1 MTSNDK
7 MEMRPATR
15 DDAGAMLGL
24 LQAVCAEGSA
34 LPFVDGIDADMIDQ
48 VWLGARGCVLACDGR
63 GVLGMYR
70 YGPAMPGRG
79 SHIATATF
87 LVGEHARN
95 RGVGRA
101 LVEHCMRSAQAA
113 GFRAMQFNQ
122 VLGCNLPALALY
134 RSLGFAVI
142 GTVPDAFDHIRHGYV
157 DAHIM
162 YRAL

>member
-1 MTSNDK
+1 
-7 MEMRPATR
+7 
-15 DDAGAMLGL
+15 MLGL
-24 LQAVCAEGSA
+24 LRSVSAEGTA
-34 LPFVDGIDADMIDQ
+34 LPFIDGIDGDMIDQ
-48 VWLGARGCVLACDGR
+48 VWLGARGCVLACDKED
-63 GVLGMYR
+63 VLGMYR

-101 LVEHCMRSAQAA
+101 LVEHCVQSARAA

-122 VLGCNLPALALY
+122 VLGCNAPALALY
-134 RSLGFAVI
+134 RSQGFAVI
-142 GTVPDAFDHIRHGYV
+142 GTVPEAFDHIELGYV

>member
-1 MTSNDK
+1 VTSK
-7 MEMRPATR
+7 ETMELRPATR
-15 DDAGAMLGL
+15 DDASAMLGL
-24 LQAVCAEGSA
+24 LQSVSREGSA
-34 LPFVDGIDADMIDQ
+34 LPFVDGNMIDQ
-48 VWLGARGCVLACDGR
+48 VWLGARGCVLACDNGE
-63 GVLGMYR
+63 VLGMYR

-87 LVGEHARN
+87 LVGERARG

-101 LVEHCMRSAQAA
+101 LVEHCLQSAQAA

-122 VLGCNLPALALY
+122 VLGSNLPALALY

-142 GTVPDAFDHIRHGYV
+142 GTVPEAFDHIELGYV

>member
-1 MTSNDK
+1 

-24 LQAVCAEGSA
+24 LQSVSREGSA
-34 LPFVDGIDADMIDQ
+34 LPFIDGIDETMIDQ
-48 VWLGARGCVLACDGR
+48 VWLRARGCVLACDEG

-87 LVGEHARN
+87 LVGEHARG

-101 LVEHCMRSAQAA
+101 LVEHCIRSAQAA
-113 GFRAMQFNQ
+113 GFGAMQFNQ
-122 VLGCNLPALALY
+122 VLSTNLPALALY
-134 RSLGFAVI
+134 RSLGFVVI
-142 GTVPDAFDHIRHGYV
+142 GTVPKAFDHIEHGYV

-162 YRAL
+162 YREL

>member
-1 MTSNDK
+1 

-15 DDAGAMLGL
+15 EDAGAMLGL
-24 LQAVCAEGSA
+24 LQSVCAEGAA
-34 LPFVDGIDADMIDQ
+34 LPFIDGIDDGMIGQ
-48 VWLGARGCVLACDGR
+48 VWLGARGCVLACDG
-63 GVLGMYR
+63 GDVLGMYR

-79 SHIATATF
+79 AHIATATF
-87 LVGEHARN
+87 LVGEKARN

-101 LVEHCMRSAQAA
+101 LVEHCVQSARTA

-122 VLGCNLPALALY
+122 VLSTNEPALALY

-142 GTVPDAFDHIRHGYV
+142 GTVPGAFDHAVHGYV

>member
-1 MTSNDK
+1 VTSTDDLD
-7 MEMRPATR
+7 MRPATP

-24 LQAVCAEGSA
+24 LRSVCAEGSA
-34 LPFVDGIDADMIDQ
+34 LPFIDGIDADMIDQ
-48 VWLGARGCVLACDGR
+48 RWLGARGCVLACDAGR
-63 GVLGMYR
+63 VLGMYR

-87 LVGEHARN
+87 LVGAHARD
-95 RGVGRA
+95 RGVGRV
-101 LVEHCMRSAQAA
+101 LVGHCLQSARAA

-122 VLGCNLPALALY
+122 VLSSNQPALALY
-134 RSLGFAVI
+134 RSMGFVVI
-142 GTVPDAFDHIRHGYV
+142 GTVPKAFDHIVHGYV

>member
-1 MTSNDK
+1 M

-15 DDAGAMLGL
+15 EDASAMLAL
-24 LQAVCAEGSA
+24 LQSVCREGSA
-34 LPFVDGIDADMIDQ
+34 LPFIDGIDADMIDHI
-48 VWLGARGCVLACDGR
+48 WLAAKGCVLACDDDDDA
-63 GVLGMYR
+63 VLGMYR

-87 LVGEHARN
+87 LVSENARG

-101 LVEHCMRSAQAA
+101 LVGHCLQSARAA

-122 VLGCNLPALALY
+122 VLGSNQPALALY
-134 RSLGFAVI
+134 RSMGFVVI
-142 GTVPDAFDHIRHGYV
+142 GTVPKAFDHIVHGYV

-162 YRAL
+162 YREL